1 MDNKSLNRLL
11 STEKN
16 NNEFKLI
23 MEALRQDKSHSL
35 RIARLKLNDNENMV
49 RTFTNALKNTKNL
62 TSIGF
67 LQTKLGDNG
76 AVILAEAFRKKTGL
90 QEFSTFRDNIGHIGM
105 TALAN
110 AFKTNSNLLSFET
123 DCNHMGPEGAI
134 ALASALRHNSTL
146 QKLYIKKDSIGP
158 VGISALSDA
167 LQVNKTLQVFK
178 IYWSNV
184 GDAGAVALANALK
197 RDCPLIELGL
207 EHENV
212 GPDGAIALADALTKN
227 ERLQVLN
234 ISQNR
239 IGQKGTL
246 AIVNALKINST
257 LTKLD
262 TVSNMN
268 ELDKSPGGKSMP
280 YWKDDNLLRAVAEMM
295 QHNCKLLEFRTYELY
310 LVEKTIE
317 RELRINKIIDELY
330 KIFIKRI
337 IPTMA
342 MVSERK
348 RFMLSEDIDPLILQN
363 FEKLKLRDVYFYEK
377 RITQSS
383 DILKSEK
390 EISDRYKEYM
400 SISNRYNIPNKLLL
414 QLMEIY
420 ASANI
425 LSIPNYN
432 IVSIARAE
440 ELGGEIASIESIRK
454 LERHVAYEYTN
465 IIKQLNETYPD
476 NRIRIQ
482 NSMNYKDLE
491 TKLYEKYKN
500 NILNSLIYVNTHKI
514 QSFRK
519 DNVNTPQRMT
529 RKRKNVSVITQ
540 VLQKMKAI
548 QNVKDDTTIKVKVNQ
563 QEKIYLVEDVKNNII
578 YQMLPETFIQK
589 YFRYQL
595 RYRSALPSSSVQD
608 DQGSPKR
615 KKAKTSRQSFSP
627 KPMKTEK

>member
-16 NNEFKLI
+16 NNEFKRT
-23 MEALRQDKSHSL
+23 MEALRQDKSHGL

-90 QEFSTFRDNIGHIGM
+90 QEFSTFRDNIGHLGM

-110 AFKTNSNLLSFET
+110 AFKINSNLLSFET

-134 ALASALRHNSTL
+134 ALAGALRQNSTL
-146 QKLYIKKDSIGP
+146 QKLYIKRDSIGP
-158 VGISALSDA
+158 AGISALSDA
-167 LQVNKTLQVFK
+167 LQVNKTLQVLK

-197 RDCPLIELGL
+197 RGCPLIELGL
-207 EHENV
+207 EHENIS
-212 GPDGAIALADALTKN
+212 PDGAIALADALTIN

-262 TVSNMN
+262 AVSNMN
-268 ELDKSPGGKSMP
+268 ELDNSPGGKSMP
-280 YWKDDNLLRAVAEMM
+280 YWKDDNLLRAVVEMM
-295 QHNCKLLEFRTYELY
+295 QHNCKLLEFRMYELY

-317 RELRINKIIDELY
+317 REIRINMIIDELF

-342 MVSERK
+342 MISERK
-348 RFMLSEDIDPLILQN
+348 RFTLSEDIENLVFERL
-363 FEKLKLRDVYFYEK
+363 EKLKLRDVCFYEK
-377 RITQSS
+377 KIIQSP

-390 EISDRYKEYM
+390 EISDRYKEYI
-400 SISNRYNIPNKLLL
+400 SISNRNNIPYKLLL

-425 LSIPNYN
+425 LEYYHY
-432 IVSIARAE
+432 IVSIARAR
-440 ELGGEIASIESIRK
+440 ELGGQIASIDSIRK

-514 QSFRK
+514 QSFRR
-519 DNVNTPQRMT
+519 DNVNTPQRMS

-548 QNVKDDTTIKVKVNQ
+548 QNVKDDTTIKVNVNQ

-608 DQGSPKR
+608 NQGSPKR
-615 KKAKTSRQSFSP
+615 KKAKPSRQSFSP